1 MVGGRILKR
10 AQELG
15 SCAQYSYALCN
26 RTHGWFCS
34 SWKELWKS
42 ITKILLPRGCAG
54 CNKPD
59 EILCDT
65 CKNSLSNI
73 YSKDFPGSEYGKL
86 YACGLYENNVRK
98 AILLWKDH
106 NDVECDAPFSNLIS
120 SLALNVISNSGL
132 KIANTRS
139 STRLNTITRLNTSTR
154 LNTITRSNT
163 ITHLN
168 TITRSRRSTRSN
180 TITRSR
186 RSSNK
191 HSAEI
196 LIIPMPSSKKSSR
209 KRGRK
214 HVLPLAKA
222 IASNLKNNKIN
233 ARVCCAIQMR
243 KNVSNKSVQTY
254 GIKGRAERTTHAFN
268 VTKSLVKGKKVIIVD
283 DIVTSGSTMT
293 NCAISLRKSGAE
305 VLTGF
310 ALAITPQKIA

>member
-10 AQELG
+10 AQESG

-106 NDVECDAPFSNLIS
+106 NDVECDTPFSNLIS
-120 SLALNVISNSGL
+120 FLALNVISNSKL
-132 KIANTRS
+132 KIANTS
-139 STRLNTITRLNTSTR
+139 S
-154 LNTITRSNT
+154 
-163 ITHLN
+163 
-168 TITRSRRSTRSN
+168 STRSN
-180 TITRSR
+180 TITLSR

-191 HSAEI
+191 HSDEI

-243 KNVSNKSVQTY
+243 KNVSNKSVQTS

>member
-42 ITKILLPRGCAG
+42 ITKLLLPRGCAG

-106 NDVECDAPFSNLIS
+106 NDVECDTPFSNLIS

-132 KIANTRS
+132 KIANTSS
-139 STRLNTITRLNTSTR
+139 STHS
-154 LNTITRSNT
+154 NTITRSNT
-163 ITHLN
+163 S
-168 TITRSRRSTRSN
+168 TRSRRNSSKL
-180 TITRSR
+180 SR
-186 RSSNK
+186 RNSSK
-191 HSAEI
+191 HSDEI

-222 IASNLKNNKIN
+222 IESNLNNNKIN

-243 KNVSNKSVQTY
+243 KNVSNKSVQTS

>member
-73 YSKDFPGSEYGKL
+73 YSKDFPGSEYRKL

-106 NDVECDAPFSNLIS
+106 NDVECDTPFSNLIS

-132 KIANTRS
+132 KIANTSS
-139 STRLNTITRLNTSTR
+139 ST
-154 LNTITRSNT
+154 
-163 ITHLN
+163 H
-168 TITRSRRSTRSN
+168 SRRSTL
-180 TITRSR
+180 SR
-186 RSSNK
+186 RSSSK

-222 IASNLKNNKIN
+222 IASNLNNNKIN

-243 KNVSNKSVQTY
+243 KNVSNKSVQTS

-293 NCAISLRKSGAE
+293 NCAISLRKSGAK

>member
-106 NDVECDAPFSNLIS
+106 NDVECDTPFSNLIS

-132 KIANTRS
+132 KIANT
-139 STRLNTITRLNTSTR
+139 
-154 LNTITRSNT
+154 
-163 ITHLN
+163 
-168 TITRSRRSTRSN
+168 
-180 TITRSR
+180 
-186 RSSNK
+186 SSNK
-191 HSAEI
+191 HSNTSKHSSEI

-222 IASNLKNNKIN
+222 IASNLNNNKIN

-243 KNVSNKSVQTY
+243 KNVSNKSVQTS

>member
-42 ITKILLPRGCAG
+42 IIKILLPRGCAG

-106 NDVECDAPFSNLIS
+106 NDVECDTPFSNLIS

-132 KIANTRS
+132 KIANTS
-139 STRLNTITRLNTSTR
+139 SSKHLNTSTH
-154 LNTITRSNT
+154 SNT
-163 ITHLN
+163 IAH
-168 TITRSRRSTRSN
+168 
-180 TITRSR
+180 SR

-191 HSAEI
+191 QSAEI

-222 IASNLKNNKIN
+222 IATNLKNNKIN

-243 KNVSNKSVQTY
+243 KNVSNKSVQTS

>member
-26 RTHGWFCS
+26 RTHGLFCS

-106 NDVECDAPFSNLIS
+106 NDVECDTPFSNLIS

-132 KIANTRS
+132 KIANTS
-139 STRLNTITRLNTSTR
+139 
-154 LNTITRSNT
+154 
-163 ITHLN
+163 
-168 TITRSRRSTRSN
+168 
-180 TITRSR
+180 
-186 RSSNK
+186 K
-191 HSAEI
+191 HSDEI

-222 IASNLKNNKIN
+222 IASNLNNNKIN

-243 KNVSNKSVQTY
+243 KNVSNKSVQTS

-293 NCAISLRKSGAE
+293 NCAISLRKSGAK

>member
-106 NDVECDAPFSNLIS
+106 NDVECDTPFSNLIS
-120 SLALNVISNSGL
+120 SLALNVISNSKL
-132 KIANTRS
+132 KIANTS
-139 STRLNTITRLNTSTR
+139 SSK
-154 LNTITRSNT
+154 
-163 ITHLN
+163 HLN
-168 TITRSRRSTRSN
+168 TITRSRRS
-180 TITRSR
+180 
-186 RSSNK
+186 SSK
-191 HSAEI
+191 HSDEI

-243 KNVSNKSVQTY
+243 KNVSNKSVQTS

>member
-42 ITKILLPRGCAG
+42 ITKLLLPRGCAG

-106 NDVECDAPFSNLIS
+106 NDVECDTPFSNLIS

-132 KIANTRS
+132 KIANTSS
-139 STRLNTITRLNTSTR
+139 ST
-154 LNTITRSNT
+154 
-163 ITHLN
+163 H
-168 TITRSRRSTRSN
+168 SN

-186 RSSNK
+186 RSSSK
-191 HSAEI
+191 HSDEI

-243 KNVSNKSVQTY
+243 KNVSNKSVQTS

>member
-106 NDVECDAPFSNLIS
+106 NDVECDTPFSNLIS

-132 KIANTRS
+132 KIANT
-139 STRLNTITRLNTSTR
+139 
-154 LNTITRSNT
+154 
-163 ITHLN
+163 
-168 TITRSRRSTRSN
+168 
-180 TITRSR
+180 
-186 RSSNK
+186 SSNK
-191 HSAEI
+191 HSNTSKHSSEI

-214 HVLPLAKA
+214 HVLPLANA
-222 IASNLKNNKIN
+222 IASNLNNNKIN

-243 KNVSNKSVQTY
+243 KNVSNKSVQTS

>member
-42 ITKILLPRGCAG
+42 ITKLLLPRGCAG

-106 NDVECDAPFSNLIS
+106 NDVECDTPFSNLIS
-120 SLALNVISNSGL
+120 SLALNVISNSKL
-132 KIANTRS
+132 KIANTSS
-139 STRLNTITRLNTSTR
+139 STHSNTST
-154 LNTITRSNT
+154 
-163 ITHLN
+163 H
-168 TITRSRRSTRSN
+168 
-180 TITRSR
+180 SR
-186 RSSNK
+186 RSSSK

-243 KNVSNKSVQTY
+243 KNVSNKSVQTS

>member
-42 ITKILLPRGCAG
+42 ITKILLPRGCSG

-73 YSKDFPGSEYGKL
+73 YSKNFPGSEYGKL

-106 NDVECDAPFSNLIS
+106 NDVECDTPFSNLIS
-120 SLALNVISNSGL
+120 SLALNVISNSKL
-132 KIANTRS
+132 KIANTSS
-139 STRLNTITRLNTSTR
+139 ST
-154 LNTITRSNT
+154 
-163 ITHLN
+163 H
-168 TITRSRRSTRSN
+168 SN

-186 RSSNK
+186 RNTSK
-191 HSAEI
+191 HSDEI

-222 IASNLKNNKIN
+222 IASNLNNNKIN

-243 KNVSNKSVQTY
+243 KNVSNKSVQTS

>member
-1 MVGGRILKR
+1 
-10 AQELG
+10 
-15 SCAQYSYALCN
+15 
-26 RTHGWFCS
+26 
-34 SWKELWKS
+34 
-42 ITKILLPRGCAG
+42 
-54 CNKPD
+54 
-59 EILCDT
+59 
-65 CKNSLSNI
+65 
-73 YSKDFPGSEYGKL
+73 
-86 YACGLYENNVRK
+86 
-98 AILLWKDH
+98 
-106 NDVECDAPFSNLIS
+106 
-120 SLALNVISNSGL
+120 
-132 KIANTRS
+132 
-139 STRLNTITRLNTSTR
+139 
-154 LNTITRSNT
+154 
-163 ITHLN
+163 
-168 TITRSRRSTRSN
+168 
-180 TITRSR
+180 
-186 RSSNK
+186 
-191 HSAEI
+191 
-196 LIIPMPSSKKSSR
+196 MPSSKKSSR

>member
-73 YSKDFPGSEYGKL
+73 YSKDFPGSEYGEL

-106 NDVECDAPFSNLIS
+106 NDVECDTPFSNLIS

-132 KIANTRS
+132 KIANTSS
-139 STRLNTITRLNTSTR
+139 STRLNTITR
-154 LNTITRSNT
+154 
-163 ITHLN
+163 
-168 TITRSRRSTRSN
+168 
-180 TITRSR
+180 SR
-186 RSSNK
+186 RSSSKHSRRSSSK
-191 HSAEI
+191 HSAET

-243 KNVSNKSVQTY
+243 KNVSNKSVQTS

-293 NCAISLRKSGAE
+293 NCAISLRKSGAK

>member
-106 NDVECDAPFSNLIS
+106 NDVECDTPFSNLIS

-132 KIANTRS
+132 KITNT
-139 STRLNTITRLNTSTR
+139 
-154 LNTITRSNT
+154 
-163 ITHLN
+163 
-168 TITRSRRSTRSN
+168 
-180 TITRSR
+180 
-186 RSSNK
+186 SSNK
-191 HSAEI
+191 HSNTSKHSSEI

-243 KNVSNKSVQTY
+243 KNVSNKSVQTS

-293 NCAISLRKSGAE
+293 NCAISLRKSGAK

>member
-34 SWKELWKS
+34 SWKESWKS

-86 YACGLYENNVRK
+86 YACGLYENDVRK

-106 NDVECDAPFSNLIS
+106 NDVECDTPFSNLIS

-132 KIANTRS
+132 KIT
-139 STRLNTITRLNTSTR
+139 NTS
-154 LNTITRSNT
+154 SNT
-163 ITHLN
+163 T
-168 TITRSRRSTRSN
+168 
-180 TITRSR
+180 TRSR
-186 RSSNK
+186 RSSSK

>member
-106 NDVECDAPFSNLIS
+106 NDVECDTPFSNLIS

-132 KIANTRS
+132 KIANTSS
-139 STRLNTITRLNTSTR
+139 STRLNTITL
-154 LNTITRSNT
+154 
-163 ITHLN
+163 
-168 TITRSRRSTRSN
+168 SRRSSSTRSN
-180 TITRSR
+180 TSTRSR

-243 KNVSNKSVQTY
+243 KNVSNKSVQTS

>member
-106 NDVECDAPFSNLIS
+106 NDVECDTPFSNLIS

-132 KIANTRS
+132 KIANT
-139 STRLNTITRLNTSTR
+139 
-154 LNTITRSNT
+154 
-163 ITHLN
+163 
-168 TITRSRRSTRSN
+168 
-180 TITRSR
+180 
-186 RSSNK
+186 SSNK
-191 HSAEI
+191 HSNTSKHSSEI

-243 KNVSNKSVQTY
+243 KNVSNKSVQTS

-293 NCAISLRKSGAE
+293 NCAISLRKSGAK

>member
-42 ITKILLPRGCAG
+42 IIKILLPRGCAG

-132 KIANTRS
+132 KIANTS
-139 STRLNTITRLNTSTR
+139 
-154 LNTITRSNT
+154 SNT
-163 ITHLN
+163 T
-168 TITRSRRSTRSN
+168 
-180 TITRSR
+180 TRSR
-186 RSSNK
+186 RSSSK

>member
-106 NDVECDAPFSNLIS
+106 NDVECDTPFSNLIS
-120 SLALNVISNSGL
+120 SLALNVISNSKL
-132 KIANTRS
+132 KIANTS
-139 STRLNTITRLNTSTR
+139 S
-154 LNTITRSNT
+154 
-163 ITHLN
+163 
-168 TITRSRRSTRSN
+168 STRSN

-186 RSSNK
+186 RSSSKFSRRSSSK

-243 KNVSNKSVQTY
+243 KNVSNKSVQTS

>member
-106 NDVECDAPFSNLIS
+106 NDVECDTPFSNLIS
-120 SLALNVISNSGL
+120 SLALNVISNSKL
-132 KIANTRS
+132 KIANTSS
-139 STRLNTITRLNTSTR
+139 STHSNTS
-154 LNTITRSNT
+154 
-163 ITHLN
+163 
-168 TITRSRRSTRSN
+168 
-180 TITRSR
+180 TRSR
-186 RSSNK
+186 RSSSK
-191 HSAEI
+191 HSDEI

-222 IASNLKNNKIN
+222 IASNLNNNKIN

-243 KNVSNKSVQTY
+243 KNVSNKSVQTS

>member
-106 NDVECDAPFSNLIS
+106 NDVECDTPFSNLIS
-120 SLALNVISNSGL
+120 SLALNVISNSKL
-132 KIANTRS
+132 KIANTSS
-139 STRLNTITRLNTSTR
+139 STH
-154 LNTITRSNT
+154 SNT
-163 ITHLN
+163 ITH
-168 TITRSRRSTRSN
+168 
-180 TITRSR
+180 SR

-243 KNVSNKSVQTY
+243 KNVSNKSVQTS

-310 ALAITPQKIA
+310 TLAITPQKIA

>member
-10 AQELG
+10 AQESG

-106 NDVECDAPFSNLIS
+106 NDVECDTPFSNLIS

-132 KIANTRS
+132 KIT
-139 STRLNTITRLNTSTR
+139 NTS
-154 LNTITRSNT
+154 SNT
-163 ITHLN
+163 T
-168 TITRSRRSTRSN
+168 
-180 TITRSR
+180 TRSR
-186 RSSNK
+186 RSSSK

-233 ARVCCAIQMR
+233 TRVCCAIQMR

>member
-106 NDVECDAPFSNLIS
+106 NDVECDTPFSNLIS

-132 KIANTRS
+132 KIANTS
-139 STRLNTITRLNTSTR
+139 SSKHSNTST
-154 LNTITRSNT
+154 
-163 ITHLN
+163 H
-168 TITRSRRSTRSN
+168 
-180 TITRSR
+180 SR

-222 IASNLKNNKIN
+222 IASNLKDNKIN
-233 ARVCCAIQMR
+233 ARICCAIQMR

-268 VTKSLVKGKKVIIVD
+268 ITKSLVKGKKVIIVD